1 MLNRR
6 RGPRFSGGGH
16 RLDWATTFPFPG
28 LKEWPEAKGIEGYQ
42 PSRGDVTIGNDV
54 WIGYG
59 VTILSGVTVG
69 DGAVLG
75 AGAVM
80 TRDVEPYAIVAGNP
94 ALAIG
99 KRFDEETIRRLLAL
113 AWWDW
118 PVEKVRANMR
128 ALCSGDLELLL
139 EGVS

>member
-1 MLNRR
+1 L
-6 RGPRFSGGGH
+6 GKHTYGAPVLRFWDKPWS
-16 RLDWATTFPFPG
+16 
-28 LKEWPEAKGIEGYQ
+28 
-42 PSRGDVTIGNDV
+42 
-54 WIGYG
+54 GYG